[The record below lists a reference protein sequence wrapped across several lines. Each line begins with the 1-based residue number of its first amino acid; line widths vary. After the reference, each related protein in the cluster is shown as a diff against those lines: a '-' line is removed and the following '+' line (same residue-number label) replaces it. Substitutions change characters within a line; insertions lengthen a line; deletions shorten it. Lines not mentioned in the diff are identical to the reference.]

1 MTKQHNE
8 KKLSEKV
15 PKNWYSEKQEIS
27 MSQQRNTNA
36 ENEGS
41 FWVHYLNCIPK
52 VRSTN
57 QTETI
62 LIQKRTCLP
71 LEVIKT
77 PTLHLKVIYP
87 VFPVGNVFKGINN

>member
-27 MSQQRNTNA
+27 MRQQRNTNA

-41 FWVHYLNCIPK
+41 F
-52 VRSTN
+52 
-57 QTETI
+57 
-62 LIQKRTCLP
+62 
-71 LEVIKT
+71 
-77 PTLHLKVIYP
+77 
-87 VFPVGNVFKGINN
+87 